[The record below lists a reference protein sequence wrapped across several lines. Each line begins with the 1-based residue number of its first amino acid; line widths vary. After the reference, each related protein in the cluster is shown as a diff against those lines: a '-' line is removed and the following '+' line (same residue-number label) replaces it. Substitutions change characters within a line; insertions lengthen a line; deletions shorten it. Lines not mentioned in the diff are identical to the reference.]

1 MLWHS
6 ISHSAMKKL
15 PKTPSLLLF
24 PNSLSSCHAHKYVS
38 NIRLLD
44 AQNGRLA
51 TTVMETNLR
60 NDEERLGELAHLLK
74 TCAVKKT
81 QSEGKTLHARIIKY
95 GFECHFYLANHLVT
109 MYSKSGNLVDA
120 CQVFDKMPE
129 RNAVSWTTLIAGYA
143 QDGCHI
149 EAMKLFSQMN
159 REGIPS
165 DCFSLSSVLHASSG
179 AAAVEPGKQLHA
191 HILKLVLEGD
201 VFVGSALVDM
211 YVKCAKMKDAQQVF
225 ENMPKRNVVSWTA
238 MISGYAQNG
247 HGEEAFKL
255 FSQMLRVGV
264 QMNLVTF
271 ACVLTAFASPEALEQ
286 GSQVHGHIVKAGLE
300 ADVSVANALVTM
312 YVKCGNVEDA
322 CCVFDGLPDPNLVS
336 WTAMIAGY
344 VQHERSEEALE
355 LFTEMKLA
363 GLKPNQ
369 FTFAS
374 VIKGCTG
381 LAALEQGRQMHS
393 HVIKSGTEWD
403 VFVGNSLVTMYAK
416 CQNMEFAQKAFKEI
430 STPNVISYTAL
441 VAGYA
446 QNEQCVEALDLFCKM
461 QQLRMEMDHFVFATA
476 LNASASLA
484 ALEQG
489 SQLHT
494 HVVKVGF
501 ESDLFIKN
509 ALLDMIWPDWTRQ
522 EGYET
527 LFPNANWWH
536 G

>member
-6 ISHSAMKKL
+6 ISHSAMKKI
-15 PKTPSLLLF
+15 PKVLSSHRFL
-24 PNSLSSCHAHKYVS
+24 NSLSSCHAHKYIS
-38 NIRLLD
+38 NIQSLA

-51 TTVMETNLR
+51 TTVMKTNLQ

-74 TCAVKKT
+74 ICAVKKT
-81 QSEGKTLHARIIKY
+81 QSEGKTLHASIIKY
-95 GFECHFYLANHLVT
+95 GFESHFYLANHLVT
-109 MYSKSGNLVDA
+109 MYCKSGGVLDA
-120 CQVFDKMPE
+120 RQVFDIMSE
-129 RNAVSWTTLIAGYA
+129 RNAVSWTTLIAGYG
-143 QDGCHI
+143 QDGCHK
-149 EAMKLFSQMN
+149 EALKLFSQMN
-159 REGIPS
+159 REGVPS

-211 YVKCAKMKDAQQVF
+211 YVKCAKMKEAQQVF

-247 HGEEAFKL
+247 HCEEAFKL
-255 FSQMLRVGV
+255 FSQMHRLGE

-271 ACVLTAFASPEALEQ
+271 ACVLTAFTSPETLEQ
-286 GSQVHGHIVKAGLE
+286 GTQVHGRIVKAGLE
-300 ADVSVANALVTM
+300 TDVSVANALVTM
-312 YVKCGNVEDA
+312 YVKCGSVDDA
-322 CCVFDGLPDPNLVS
+322 CCVFEGLPDPNLVS

-344 VQHERSEEALE
+344 VQHERSGEALE
-355 LFTEMKLA
+355 LFSEMKLA

-374 VIKGCTG
+374 VMKGCAD
-381 LAALEQGRQMHS
+381 LAAVEQGRQMHT

-416 CQNMEFAQKAFKEI
+416 CQNMEFAEKAFDEI
-430 STPNVISYTAL
+430 ATPNVISYTAL
-441 VAGYA
+441 LAGHA
-446 QNEQCVEALDLFCKM
+446 QNEQCVEALNLFCKM
-461 QQLRMEMDHFVFATA
+461 RQLRIEMDQFVFATA

-484 ALEQG
+484 ALEEG

-494 HVVKVGF
+494 HVVKIGF

-509 ALLDMIWPDWTRQ
+509 ALLDMIWPDWTRR